1 MKKRDERE
9 REREREG
16 VVAGGDHDEE
26 EMGEVAESHGERGGN
41 DKVVP
46 CVMDSW
52 TLNHGV

>member
-1 MKKRDERE
+1 MRE
-9 REREREG
+9 SEREREG

-52 TLNHGV
+52 TLDHGV